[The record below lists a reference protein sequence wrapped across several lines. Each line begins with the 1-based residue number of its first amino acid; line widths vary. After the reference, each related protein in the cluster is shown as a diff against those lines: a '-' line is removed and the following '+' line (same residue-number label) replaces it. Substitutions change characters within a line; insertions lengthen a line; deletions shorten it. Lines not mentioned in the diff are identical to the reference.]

1 MQLGFHV
8 GDQSRLKTAGYGGH
22 PMKVYVHCR
31 QPEHVANLL
40 RNAGFEVGAILM
52 IDPHDEVPGAI
63 IFARRRA

>member
-1 MQLGFHV
+1 M
-8 GDQSRLKTAGYGGH
+8 KTAGYGGH